1 MDWISDHVVAIMG
14 MFITGGI
21 SAFAMR
27 RDNYQKYE
35 LAFYQKVIDKRL
47 KVYELVES
55 LLGEL
60 DKLDATTEK
69 MYCISNPAVI
79 ENLIPHFSSIMK
91 MRIWL
96 SKETYDYLNL
106 LNSLLVSY
114 LYYINGDR
122 KRKLTIFLGDFN
134 KLLKSLN
141 PDIEKIFLKVDNYE
155 SIQDFVQNI
164 FLLTLQKLIKLLI
177 KDYSSLHET
186 PKFFKEQ
193 RTSYLDAAF
202 REIKIKLEESKK
214 ELIND

>member
-21 SAFAMR
+21 SAFAMS

-69 MYCISNPAVI
+69 MYCISNPTEI
-79 ENLIPHFSSIMK
+79 KELMPHFSSIMK

-96 SKETYDYLNL
+96 SKETYDCLNL

-114 LYYINGDR
+114 LYYINGDK
-122 KRKLTIFLGDFN
+122 KRKLIIFFEDFN
-134 KLLKSLN
+134 ALLKSLD
-141 PDIEKIFLKVDNYE
+141 PEIENIFLKVDNYE
-155 SIQDFVQNI
+155 SIQNFVQMI
-164 FLLTLQKLIKLLI
+164 FLLALKKLMKLLI
-177 KDYSSLHET
+177 IDYSSFHKT
-186 PKFFKEQ
+186 PKFFKKQ
-193 RTSYLDAAF
+193 RTSYLDTDF
-202 REIKIKLEESKK
+202 RKIELKLAENKK
-214 ELIND
+214 K